1 MPTMRL
7 FSKISPASLCS
18 ADERLFIAAH
28 HIGTHFSRQIV
39 CHCTRTRSPSSTFHD
54 ALCMTQARSV
64 SVLRAPIITPN
75 KNTFDSFVFRHA
87 TAYRCSRC
95 ACSAAIHIASSP
107 ARWVCTRDICTT
119 GQAVRYYT
127 GHTSLSSVHV
137 CRASRPREG
146 GAGSRR
152 EPRARGADR
161 EQTGEQTGEQAGEQ
175 TWIRSR
181 RTLQWRWL
189 LT

>member
-1 MPTMRL
+1 M
-7 FSKISPASLCS
+7 
-18 ADERLFIAAH
+18 
-28 HIGTHFSRQIV
+28 

-54 ALCMTQARSV
+54 ALCMTPARSV

-107 ARWVCTRDICTT
+107 ARLSCTRDICTT

-152 EPRARGADR
+152 EPCARGADR
-161 EQTGEQTGEQAGEQ
+161 EQTGSRQGSRQGGGCSHRRRQKQSVVLAPVYTRICA
-175 TWIRSR
+175 RSWLVQ
-181 RTLQWRWL
+181 RTARSAHMSASNTTLRL
-189 LT
+189 SV